1 MAYSEDLRQLRAQIE
16 RKRQLESLVRD
27 LRCQRENL
35 TPRVRAL
42 ERTMQMEQADVD
54 RLEGHSL
61 AAFFYGV
68 IGKMDEK
75 LTQEKREAYAAR
87 VKYDAAA
94 RELADLEAE
103 LQDREA
109 ELRQLS
115 GCEARYQQAL
125 RDQAETLKAA
135 GGAVSAELLKLE
147 ERLVYL
153 ESQSRELR
161 EAVSAGEAALSTAD
175 AILSSL
181 NSAEGWATWDLFGGG
196 LLSDLAKHS
205 HLDEAQQMVERLQV
219 QLRRFKTE
227 LADVTIQTELQ
238 VRIDGFL
245 RFADYFFDGLFADW
259 AVLKRIEQSLDQV
272 DQTRNQIQLVLSR
285 LDALE
290 RATDR
295 EHEETKDRLDQLIYD
310 SAAARPGLP
319 E

>member
-1 MAYSEDLRQLRAQIE
+1 MAYSEDLRRLRAQVE
-16 RKRQLESLVRD
+16 RKRQLETIVQELQT
-27 LRCQRENL
+27 QRAGL
-35 TPRVRAL
+35 TSWVQEL
-42 ERTMQMEQADVD
+42 ERKMQLEQADVD

-75 LTQEKREAYAAR
+75 LTKERREAYAAR

-103 LQDREA
+103 LREREA
-109 ELRQLS
+109 ELRTLS
-115 GCEARYQQAL
+115 GCEARYAQAL
-125 RDQAETLKAA
+125 HERGEALKAA
-135 GGAVSAELLKLE
+135 GGAVGAEILKLE
-147 ERLVYL
+147 ARLAEL
-153 ESQSRELR
+153 ESQRRELR
-161 EAVSAGEAALSTAD
+161 EAVSAGEAARNTAD

-181 NSAEGWATWDLFGGG
+181 GSAEGWATWDLVGGG

-205 HLDEAQQMVERLQV
+205 HLDEAQRMVEQLQA

-227 LADVTIQTELQ
+227 LADVTIQADLQ
-238 VRIDGFL
+238 ISIDGFL

-259 AVLKRIEQSLDQV
+259 MVLDSIGQSQS
-272 DQTRNQIQLVLSR
+272 QAQETRNQIQLVLDR
-285 LDALE
+285 LAALQ

-295 EHEETKDRLDQLIYD
+295 EQQETKACLDRVIHEA
-310 SAAARPGLP
+310 SEERPGLP